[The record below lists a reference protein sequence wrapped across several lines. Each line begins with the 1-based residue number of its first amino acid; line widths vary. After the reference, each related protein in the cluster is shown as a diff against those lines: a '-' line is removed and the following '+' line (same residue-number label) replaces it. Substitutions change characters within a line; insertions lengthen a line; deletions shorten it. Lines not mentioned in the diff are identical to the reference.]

1 MRGFDF
7 QENRGY
13 LGIRSRWMNHP
24 MVLSC
29 QLLSGLWYV
38 IAIRVYRNLTFGVI
52 KCIKPL
58 ATGMHGQARPST
70 AKDVSGLIPSLLCS
84 CLRISLVLSTHLL
97 AWLGPRYSERKKP
110 DHQPTAAEKQDL
122 AGDFCWIAERRTRK
136 PMETIVLALQARF
149 LLPWSLCLSL
159 SWFQVNPPKTSNN
172 GHGRWESKGPKT
184 GCCPQDSIQVPDRW
198 LNYGL
203 WIFMVDITWYNYV

>member
-1 MRGFDF
+1 MGAQNTPIFFCIWREQMRGFDF

-13 LGIRSRWMNHP
+13 LGFRGRWMNHP

-38 IAIRVYRNLTFGVI
+38 IAIRVYRNLTFWVL
-52 KCIKPL
+52 KCYKPL
-58 ATGMHGQARPST
+58 AMGDARPST

-97 AWLGPRYSERKKP
+97 AWLGPCYSERKKQ

-122 AGDFCWIAERRTRK
+122 AGDFC
-136 PMETIVLALQARF
+136 
-149 LLPWSLCLSL
+149 
-159 SWFQVNPPKTSNN
+159 
-172 GHGRWESKGPKT
+172 
-184 GCCPQDSIQVPDRW
+184 
-198 LNYGL
+198 
-203 WIFMVDITWYNYV
+203 

>member
-1 MRGFDF
+1 MGAQNTPIFFCIWREQMRGFDF

-13 LGIRSRWMNHP
+13 LGFRGRWMNHP

-38 IAIRVYRNLTFGVI
+38 IAIRVYRNLTFWVL
-52 KCIKPL
+52 KCYKPL
-58 ATGMHGQARPST
+58 AMGDARPST

-97 AWLGPRYSERKKP
+97 AWLGPCYSERKKQ

-136 PMETIVLALQARF
+136 PSF
-149 LLPWSLCLSL
+149 WPC
-159 SWFQVNPPKTSNN
+159 K
-172 GHGRWESKGPKT
+172 HGFCYLDPCVYPCHGSK
-184 GCCPQDSIQVPDRW
+184 
-198 LNYGL
+198 
-203 WIFMVDITWYNYV
+203 